1 MSYQGKQRNGR
12 SRFHYA
18 RRAQVQ
24 FDDGK
29 SLRRKEDR
37 LTKNYKHIEYEICS
51 GGGEDVHI
59 KKGTPR

>member
-1 MSYQGKQRNGR
+1 MAEADSITRGVHRYNLTMANLSVEK
-12 SRFHYA
+12 
-18 RRAQVQ
+18 
-24 FDDGK
+24 K
-29 SLRRKEDR
+29 DR